1 MYKLKVNNKRG
12 RDMTVSKTLIA
23 ITFLL
28 VATLLVGGVYFASS
42 PLMWFA
48 ATGNEYHVIRGV
60 ILALL
65 VALFLSRPPRSLF
78 FRALLGMSAALVLS
92 IPLVGVLTYQ
102 VGLVDAVVFIEVGI
116 ILGIEALEYQEK
128 KTGGLYKNKKWAAAA

>member
-1 MYKLKVNNKRG
+1 
-12 RDMTVSKTLIA
+12 MTVSKTLIA